1 MEIDELIGQGAV
13 NRPVFTQECAQRQG
27 AMGRCLFLD
36 RDADPERRMS
46 VLDQGG
52 KSLAKS
58 AWTGEQID
66 NAESG

>member
-1 MEIDELIGQGAV
+1 MTKQ
-13 NRPVFTQECAQRQG
+13 
-27 AMGRCLFLD
+27 
-36 RDADPERRMS
+36 DPIPARLP